1 MRVLFTGGGGGSRE
15 ELQGKMT
22 AMREAHE
29 AELKIILNE
38 VQFKKYQELQNQQR
52 QRGGRSREPDNE
64 STPLNPPK
72 EN

>member
-29 AELKIILNE
+29 AELRIILNE
-38 VQFKKYQELQNQQR
+38 VQFKKYQELRSQQS
-52 QRGGRSREPDNE
+52 QRGGRSREPGNE
-64 STPLNPPK
+64 PPL
-72 EN
+72 